1 MSFDTLESLYKF
13 LEPSSQG
20 GTSSG
25 TADTKPKSLEDMI
38 SEMILSTNGEFVTS
52 EKMFKELS
60 NHFTTR
66 NTTEAEKKEA
76 SIKFQ
81 IITSKSEIQ
90 KTIKL
95 GDYFDK
101 DTSGLATS
109 DVLSIIDIARD
120 TPQFDITVFTT
131 RGNFVSPST
140 RGTKNIDLF
149 LNYMPPLVSA
159 QLVPYLDV
167 EFKIVGASRKFL
179 NTPSQ
184 LRFLMGSKQL
194 KDNLSGADAVMRD
207 SSLFESEK
215 ESDSRYS
222 SVGMELF
229 LMPQTLT
236 NMEGLGPS
244 SDRLVRAKPFL
255 PFASIE
261 SLDVAVA
268 NAGAGKFSHKTGN
281 LKLKIHDKGRISE
294 FSEFIRGA
302 SGINETIIWTT
313 YGWLAPRNR
322 GDADKYSEF
331 INDNMLMRE
340 SWKIVNSQFS
350 FDASGQVSVNLQL
363 VSQAAKHLREISVSE
378 TVEAAKDFHAIIKA
392 VNEVKQ
398 ELTSRENPFAISLE
412 SEQIL
417 NAGSTNGV
425 FPDFQGAKAAIP
437 NLIASLKNTGLTQ
450 DDLKKLE
457 ENLNKLT
464 GGTYSYDQVKLSIGA
479 EVKRKFEGLSFG
491 TDPYLP
497 REGSQYFDSDVV
509 KTITTFNSS
518 KEYTRRAEALK
529 KLQDDNAKTRPISI
543 NIDKKSVQVVSFGK
557 LFLSFLLSSYAV
569 SSFPKCNDLQIFFY
583 GLNDQCGPISNHSIA
598 EFPIDVTAVA
608 YAYAEH
614 IKTNNVET
622 LDLQTFLKLVI
633 ESQFSDQRAIGYGM
647 NSFFNAGDSNDK
659 EKTQLIKDP
668 TVEAGYA
675 KWLSTYGGF
684 KPPVIEMFVETGE
697 AGSAS
702 KRVIDNLK
710 GGIIAQEAAGLDTT
724 KTIVKRI
731 HIYDKQS
738 NPHRLA
744 QMIIDAG
751 DNYEIG
757 EINREKLRGEIMDV
771 LRGKSEAQLAALK
784 RGLSPV
790 DPKAPDS
797 VKKEAEAAGTITTK
811 LRNVVVVD
819 KPEGPTVK
827 IGKDRESI
835 RASLMRMVPT
845 IAIGTNGT
853 LVTAVN
859 VASKTDGTMGAIN
872 IMNAAKG
879 QAKGKP
885 TVSDNGLEGIGGLPL
900 RSVPVQLT
908 MSSLGVPNAQLY
920 QTFFID
926 FNTGTTLD
934 NIYNC
939 TQIQHNITPG
949 KFITNW
955 TFMPSDKG
963 YGKFSAPPSVD
974 SAISKQL
981 LEAINS
987 KISEMDKEKK
997 KKAAET
1003 EPR

>member
-1 MSFDTLESLYKF
+1 MPYDTIESLYKF
-13 LEPSSQG
+13 LEPSSQD

-25 TADTKPKSLEDMI
+25 TSDTKPKSLDDMI
-38 SEMILSTNGEFVTS
+38 SKMILSTNGEFVTS
-52 EKMFKELS
+52 TDMFTDLTNYFKSNDEKIIEK
-60 NHFTTR
+60 
-66 NTTEAEKKEA
+66 EKKEA

-81 IITSKSEIQ
+81 IITSNVEKQAS
-90 KTIKL
+90 IKL
-95 GDYFDK
+95 GDYFEK
-101 DTSGLATS
+101 DYQGRPTSSLKN
-109 DVLSIIDIARD
+109 VIITEPA
-120 TPQFDITVFTT
+120 FDITVFST

-149 LNYMPPLVSA
+149 LNYTPPLVAA

-167 EFKIVGASRKFL
+167 EFKIVGASKKFL

-184 LRFLMGSKQL
+184 LRFLMGSKPTE
-194 KDNLSGADAVMRD
+194 DNLSTADAVMRD
-207 SSLFESEK
+207 SSLFQGAK
-215 ESDSRYS
+215 ETDRYS

-281 LKLKIHDKGRISE
+281 LKLKVHDKGRISE

-322 GDADKYSEF
+322 GDADGYSKF
-331 INDNMLMRE
+331 INENMLMRE

-392 VNEVKQ
+392 VNEVKN

-425 FPDFQGAKAAIP
+425 FPDFKKAKAGIA
-437 NLIASLKNTGLTQ
+437 NLIASLKNSGLTQ
-450 DDLKKLE
+450 DHLNDLE
-457 ENLNKLT
+457 GNLNKLT
-464 GGTYSYDQVKLSIGA
+464 GGAYSYDQVKLSIGA
-479 EVKRKFEGLSFG
+479 EVKQKFEDLSAG

-497 REGSQYFDSDVV
+497 REGSQYFDSDIV
-509 KTITTFNSS
+509 KTINTFNSD
-518 KEYTRRAEALK
+518 KEYKRRAEDLK
-529 KLQDDNAKTRPISI
+529 KLQEDKKADTFRI
-543 NIDKKSVQVVSFGK
+543 NIDKENVQVVSFGK

-608 YAYAEH
+608 YAYAEY
-614 IKTNNVET
+614 IKSNNVES

-647 NSFFNAGDSNDK
+647 NSFFNPGDSSDK

-668 TVEAGYA
+668 TVEVGYA
-675 KWLSTYGGF
+675 NWLSTYGGF

-710 GGIIAQEAAGLDTT
+710 GGIIAQEAAGLDSS

-731 HIYDKQS
+731 HIYDKQC

-751 DNYEIG
+751 DNYEVG
-757 EINREKLRGEIMDV
+757 EVNREKLRGEIMKV
-771 LRGKSEAQLAALK
+771 LNGKSIEELAALK

-790 DPKAPDS
+790 DPNTSPS
-797 VKKEAEAAGTITTK
+797 VKKEEEKAGVVTNN
-811 LRNVVVVD
+811 LREVVVVD

-827 IGKDRESI
+827 IGKDRNSI
-835 RASLMRMVPT
+835 KSSLMRMVPT

-963 YGKFSAPPSVD
+963 YGKFSAPPSVN
-974 SAISKQL
+974 SSISKQL

-987 KISEMDKEKK
+987 KMSEMDKEKK
-997 KKAAET
+997 KKKKAAET
-1003 EPR
+1003 ESR